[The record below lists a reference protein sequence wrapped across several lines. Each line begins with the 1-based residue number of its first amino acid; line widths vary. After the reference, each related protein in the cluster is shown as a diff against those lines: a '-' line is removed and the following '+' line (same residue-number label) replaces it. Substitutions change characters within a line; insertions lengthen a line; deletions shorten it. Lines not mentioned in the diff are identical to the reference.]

1 MSTTT
6 AVTTQ
11 HPLDR
16 LVRFTLT
23 VALVVF
29 VWTIGIGILNGID
42 AVEFSRQVLLSHL
55 HGGTLGWMTLG
66 ILAAAQWL
74 FVDRGDPLDES
85 SMKLVRGAT
94 LLAAAA
100 IPLYV
105 FAFATTNGIGRPIGG
120 SFTLVALI
128 AYAVWAFGRTRHVT
142 LTVPHVLVLLG
153 LTSSMIGGSF
163 GVINGL
169 AIALDWTWVP
179 ETFFGAH
186 PGTMEVGFVIP
197 AAVGVAEWVLRR
209 GEAPQRPT
217 RAGWVQALLLAGA
230 FVWVLIM
237 ILAEQDDLIP
247 IGILLG
253 IAATVVFFVR
263 LWSQLRAASLVAR
276 NPNRHALMAGVFV
289 AVTFIYAFWML
300 GAAEGNMGA
309 VPPGRAISF
318 IHLLAIGGTTNALLA
333 FVIHVSRLRTEP
345 SGMDDAVFWGVNI
358 GLIGFV
364 VALTTDVR
372 GLIMLFVPIMGLA
385 LLLAIGV
392 HIVALRRG
400 ARQGA
405 SAAG

>member
-1 MSTTT
+1 MSTAT
-6 AVTTQ
+6 AVATT

-16 LVRFTLT
+16 LVRLTLT

-74 FVDRGDPLDES
+74 FVDPSDPPADES
-85 SMKLVRGAT
+85 LRQVRGAT
-94 LLAAAA
+94 YIAVVA

-120 SFTLVALI
+120 TFTLIALI
-128 AYAVWAFGRTRHVT
+128 GYAIWAFGQARRVT
-142 LTVPHVLVLLG
+142 VTVPHVLVLLG
-153 LTSSMIGGSF
+153 LTSSVIGGSF

-169 AIALDWTWVP
+169 AIALEWTWVP

-217 RAGWVQALLLAGA
+217 RAGWAQALLLAAA
-230 FVWVLIM
+230 FVWVLVM

-253 IAATVVFFVR
+253 IAAIVVFFVR
-263 LWSQLRAASLVAR
+263 LWSQLRTASLVAR

-300 GAAEGNMGA
+300 GAAEGNMGT

-333 FVIHVSRLRTEP
+333 FVIHVSRLRTAP
-345 SGMDDAVFWGVNI
+345 NGMDDAVFWGVNI

-372 GLIMLFVPIMGLA
+372 GLIVAFVPIMGLA

-392 HIVALRRG
+392 HVVALRRG
-400 ARQGA
+400 SSEG
-405 SAAG
+405 STAAG